1 MVDKHAYLIIAHNQ
15 YEVLRCLIGCIDDER
30 NDIYVH
36 VDRKTSI
43 MPDVKVEH
51 AGLYFLT
58 DRIDVCWGDYSQIEV
73 EMKLFG
79 EAYNS
84 QERLNVKYKYY
95 HLLSGVDIPLKSQ
108 DYIHDFFDKN
118 VGKVFLGFYQG
129 NISNELKRKVGVY
142 HPFPKQF
149 SKVRKYTIKSLI
161 RAISAR
167 LQLAIGGT
175 RNKDIELVRGT
186 NWCSVTNEFV
196 AFLLSRQVEIR
207 KRFRYTFC
215 ADEVY
220 KHTLCWNSCFRDNVY
235 DLTNEARG
243 CMREINW
250 IVTADKSWLPSFVMK
265 DYFRLKASD
274 ALFARKFDEDNI
286 DVVHRILHDIKL

>member
-207 KRFRYTFC
+207 QHYPAAPLRPEVLWVSLLPRFPPR
-215 ADEVY
+215 
-220 KHTLCWNSCFRDNVY
+220 RQ
-235 DLTNEARG
+235 
-243 CMREINW
+243 
-250 IVTADKSWLPSFVMK
+250 
-265 DYFRLKASD
+265 
-274 ALFARKFDEDNI
+274 
-286 DVVHRILHDIKL
+286 